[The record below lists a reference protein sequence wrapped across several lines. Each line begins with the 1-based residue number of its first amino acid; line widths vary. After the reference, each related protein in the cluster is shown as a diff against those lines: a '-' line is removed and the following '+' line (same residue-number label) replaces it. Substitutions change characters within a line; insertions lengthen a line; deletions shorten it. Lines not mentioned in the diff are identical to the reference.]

1 MNGTLFTVAE
11 EYVEKVTKEE
21 LKETITAADFLE
33 RIGFKPKKEVYA
45 WLRWNQSR
53 RG

>member
-1 MNGTLFTVAE
+1 MNETLFTVAE
-11 EYVEKVTKEE
+11 GYVEKVTKEE
-21 LKETITAADFLE
+21 LNNTITAEDFLE
-33 RIGFKPKKEVYA
+33 RIGFIPKKEVYA

>member
-1 MNGTLFTVAE
+1 MNGTLFTVSE

-45 WLRWNQSR
+45 WLKWNQSR
-53 RG
+53 WS

>member
-1 MNGTLFTVAE
+1 MNGTLFTVSE

-21 LKETITAADFLE
+21 LKNTITAADFLE
-33 RIGFKPKKEVYA
+33 SIGFKPKKEVYA